1 MDDGDYDIRKLI
13 SRLRTAHFKGYLHS
27 RGWQE
32 KPSRFVGQLYFEG
45 KIHEEEDAYELYLP
59 ASSNANRYET
69 YVMRA
74 IYKLCGIEDREP
86 AEIVSDMLESGI
98 IVQQA
103 TAASGIARLRVSNSG
118 STPLQLQI
126 DSPFRKH
133 RLLPGESIELIC
145 HVDESGLLEVEH
157 DEESLIVRSPSG
169 G

>member
-1 MDDGDYDIRKLI
+1 
-13 SRLRTAHFKGYLHS
+13 
-27 RGWQE
+27 
-32 KPSRFVGQLYFEG
+32 
-45 KIHEEEDAYELYLP
+45 
-59 ASSNANRYET
+59 
-69 YVMRA
+69 
-74 IYKLCGIEDREP
+74 
-86 AEIVSDMLESGI
+86 
-98 IVQQA
+98 VQQA